1 MMPAMRSLLLSLALA
16 ALVCSAVAAPPPAS
30 SFLVE
35 NLPGAEGLNLTTNYA
50 GFINVNQSS
59 EADVFFWF
67 FESQDQPS
75 SDPLL
80 LWLTGG
86 PGCASELATFYE
98 NGPLELSQDVPVS
111 TKLSAREYAWNKNAN
126 LLYVDQPVGTGFSH
140 GKVDGYVHD
149 ETQVAEDMY
158 DFLQQFLQIFP
169 ALQGRE
175 FFIFCESYGG
185 KYCPA
190 VASGIHQANQ
200 KLPSGA
206 VHIPIQA
213 VGIGNG
219 LTDPITQ
226 YGQYTNFAYAH
237 GLISLQ
243 KKQNLDKFYPTCQKV
258 IESGDYLGAS
268 AACNPILIG
277 VTAAMG
283 DLNNYDIRKTC
294 LPDTSLCYN
303 FDAAE
308 MYLNSDDVQKAL
320 HVYDTN
326 RRNWTTCATLP
337 HLFLTADWFRSVASV
352 IPPMLEDGI
361 RFYVYAGDQDFV
373 VNFLTVES
381 WVLNLDWPHNAD
393 FFDARRKVWAVD
405 GIIAGHIQSSNN
417 LNMIVVANAGHMVPM
432 DQSKHAFNMLSNV
445 LNNKPFPTK

>member
-1 MMPAMRSLLLSLALA
+1 MLRLSLLIVCAVLA
-16 ALVCSAVAAPPPAS
+16 AGACADLPPKS
-30 SFLVE
+30 SFVVD
-35 NLPGAEGLNLTTNYA
+35 NLPGTEGLNLTTQYA
-50 GFINVNQSS
+50 GFLTVNATA
-59 EADVFFWF
+59 EADIFFWF
-67 FESQDQPS
+67 FESQGSPS
-75 SDPLL
+75 TDPLL

-86 PGCASELATFYE
+86 PGCASELAVFFE
-98 NGPLELSQDVPVS
+98 NGPLELSQGVPVS
-111 TKLSAREYAWNKNAN
+111 TQLSAREYAWNRNAN

-140 GKVDGYVHD
+140 GKVDGYVHN

-158 DFLQQFLQIFP
+158 SFLQQFLAVFTD
-169 ALQGRE
+169 LQGRD

-190 VASGIHQANQ
+190 VAAEINNMNK
-200 KLPSGA
+200 KLPGGA
-206 VHIPIQA
+206 VSIPIQA

-219 LTDPITQ
+219 LTDPAAQ
-226 YGQYTNFAYAH
+226 YSQYTNYAYAH
-237 GLISLQ
+237 GLIGLK
-243 KKQNLDKFYPTCQKV
+243 KKQSLDKFYPKCQQV
-258 IESGDYLGAS
+258 IENGDYCAGS

-277 VTAAMG
+277 ITAAMG

-308 MYLNSDDVQKAL
+308 VYLNSPEVQKAL

-337 HLFLTADWFRSVASV
+337 HLYLSCDWFRPVTEV
-352 IPPMLEDGI
+352 IPGLLADGV

-373 VNFLTVES
+373 VNFLTVEN
-381 WVLNLDWPHNAD
+381 WVVNLQWPHNED
-393 FFDARRKVWAVD
+393 FYNARRQVWAVD
-405 GIIAGHIQSSNN
+405 GIIAGHVQSSHG
-417 LNMIVVANAGHMVPM
+417 LNMIVVGNAGHMVPM

-445 LNNKPFPTK
+445 LNNAPFPSK